1 MERAPDHR
9 TYHRWMREPGSPPVP
24 EPTVLT
30 WETIPGDRWSVLSAL
45 GDDQLL
51 VLAIPPDAAVD
62 PVRLLRSGVRAI
74 VTTTCGPEELQ
85 MARTA
90 ALAGGSYLSPRAL
103 ALVAGNTASGAHRTG
118 GLLGPR
124 EGETLRCIV
133 RGLTH
138 REAARELGVTETTI
152 NTYAKRLRRKLDA
165 GNKAELTQRAIALGY
180 VSA

>member
-1 MERAPDHR
+1 
-9 TYHRWMREPGSPPVP
+9 MREPGSPSAP
-24 EPTVLT
+24 EPTVLA
-30 WETIPGDRWSVLSAL
+30 WEAIPGDRWTALSTM
-45 GDDQLL
+45 GRDRLL
-51 VLAIPPDAAVD
+51 VLAIPPDAAID

-74 VTTTCGPEELQ
+74 VTTICGPEELAL
-85 MARTA
+85 ARTA

-103 ALVAGNTASGAHRTG
+103 ALVAGNPAVGTHRTG

-124 EGETLRCIV
+124 EVETLRCIV
-133 RGLTH
+133 RGMTH